1 LTARERVADRAGRLA
16 VPRMRALLEEASA
29 MRDAESEAAV
39 AALAAK
45 YQVDQ
50 RLLRLVLRH
59 NKLPPRPQ

>member
-1 LTARERVADRAGRLA
+1 
-16 VPRMRALLEEASA
+16 MRALLEEASA